1 MVLLLL
7 PSREYHGP
15 DYEPGVPHIY
25 ALRRRFFADIIELHV
40 FRSTEAIIPAPCDD
54 CARISLAGTLDS

>member
-1 MVLLLL
+1 MATGRMVLSSL

-25 ALRRRFFADIIELHV
+25 ALRRQFFADIIELHV
-40 FRSTEAIIPAPCDD
+40 FRSTEAIIPP
-54 CARISLAGTLDS
+54 SG